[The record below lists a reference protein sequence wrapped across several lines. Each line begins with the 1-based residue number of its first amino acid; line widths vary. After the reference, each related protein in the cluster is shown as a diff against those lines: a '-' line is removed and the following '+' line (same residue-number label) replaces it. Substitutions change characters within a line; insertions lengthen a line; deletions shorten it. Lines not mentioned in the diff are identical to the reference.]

1 MATSP
6 TPPISHSDAPPDAHD
21 AGVNLAERINALFDA
36 HRRPDGRMWTNEE
49 VATALKKAH
58 PDIKVGGA
66 YLSALRTGKRTRPGI
81 DLLGS
86 LADFFQVPLS
96 TITDPSRSHSLDERL
111 GALDESARDD
121 VELIALRA
129 IGLNKESLETVAA
142 VLDHVRALQG
152 LPTIAPAKAER

>member
-6 TPPISHSDAPPDAHD
+6 TTSNRQPDAHD
-21 AGVNLAERINALFDA
+21 AGDSLAERINALFDA

-58 PDIKVGGA
+58 PEIKVGGA
-66 YLSALRTGKRTRPGI
+66 YLSALRTGKRARPGI
-81 DLLGS
+81 DLLGA
-86 LADFFQVPLS
+86 LADFFHVPLS
-96 TITDPSRSHSLDERL
+96 AITDPARPHSLDERL
-111 GALDESARDD
+111 GALDESVRDD